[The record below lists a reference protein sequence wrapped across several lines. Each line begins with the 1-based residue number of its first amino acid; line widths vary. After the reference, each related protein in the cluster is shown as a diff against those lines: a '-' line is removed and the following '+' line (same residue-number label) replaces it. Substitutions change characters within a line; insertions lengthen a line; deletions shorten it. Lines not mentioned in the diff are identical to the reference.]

1 MKYFYFTFFLVL
13 FCNNSLFSQ
22 KTEGIY
28 LDMDEPITDTIV
40 YVNIDS
46 IKRFQTEEITN
57 AYVLDGDA
65 WFSNDEFTLVEK
77 LNFISENR
85 SKSFEYFYFTR
96 SGKIEVSTNIS
107 DKDVKFAQETKLIY
121 GAWFIDK
128 DKLNIVLNGF
138 NLIHGKFEYRIV
150 YDYKKSDNNINLKI
164 VDKKLI
170 NEEK

>member
-1 MKYFYFTFFLVL
+1 
-13 FCNNSLFSQ
+13 
-22 KTEGIY
+22 
-28 LDMDEPITDTIV
+28 MDEPITDTIV

-85 SKSFEYFYFTR
+85 SK
-96 SGKIEVSTNIS
+96 
-107 DKDVKFAQETKLIY
+107 
-121 GAWFIDK
+121 
-128 DKLNIVLNGF
+128 
-138 NLIHGKFEYRIV
+138 
-150 YDYKKSDNNINLKI
+150 
-164 VDKKLI
+164 KLI